1 MSDLTDGLAA
11 LSTPPAGGGTAG
23 STSDL
28 TIDETLLLHSVGWE
42 PADVVFGVSWFS
54 IPWGAWQ
61 WQVGEV
67 ADAVDAFARAV
78 AAASAQMR
86 DECARARA
94 SGVVGVEIEV
104 TVHSHHVDV
113 ALTGTAVRR
122 IEHPGPG
129 FEFLSDLSARDFALL
144 TRAGWAPLSLVA
156 GASFVI
162 APRRSAGTWVAQK
175 GQNMEMTN
183 LTEALYLARERAM
196 ERMQEAGLA
205 AGADGVVGV
214 RLREGPLSHN
224 VRIMQFVAI
233 GTAIHLAG
241 DAHLRMEPTM
251 VVALDDAVVQFA
263 ATSLRNPG

>member
-1 MSDLTDGLAA
+1 VSDVTDGLAA
-11 LSTPPAGGGTAG
+11 LSAPPTGGTKGGA
-23 STSDL
+23 TSDL
-28 TIDETLLLHSVGWE
+28 TIDETLLLHAVGWE

-67 ADAVDAFARAV
+67 TDADNAFAQAV
-78 AAASAQMR
+78 AAASNQMR
-86 DECARARA
+86 DECARAGA
-94 SGVVGVEIEV
+94 SGVVGVEIEFA
-104 TVHSHHVDV
+104 VHSHHVDV

-122 IEHPGPG
+122 TVHPTVG

-162 APRRSAGTWVAQK
+162 APRRTAGTWVAQK

-196 ERMQEAGLA
+196 ERMQEAGIA
-205 AGADGVVGV
+205 AQADGVVGV
-214 RLREGPLSHN
+214 RLREGPLAHN
-224 VRIMQFVAI
+224 ARIMQFVAI
-233 GTAIHLAG
+233 GTAVRLIG
-241 DAHLRMEPTM
+241 DAHQPMSPTM
-251 VVALDDAVVQFA
+251 VVALDDPVVQFA
-263 ATSLRNPG
+263 AASLRSPG